1 MSEPDGLVV
10 EELDGRALP
19 NRPEAATRL
28 AASSRL
34 ASCVTIRC
42 GSTPLRT
49 RSTSVD
55 REVLPFDIAELAKPL
70 LKGDVKRRR
79 TRRVQVDHPDVKH
92 SGRLRRPGRKQ
103 RRQGDP
109 DQQGDHEPTPHSI
122 TSSARAMIDCGTVRP
137 SALVDD
143 ELEGGRLLDRQVGGA
158 RYLLRAARNSDAR
171 QRGEQPPAALGIVPH
186 AGGSLCRP
194 DHDRSSP
201 AR

>member
-1 MSEPDGLVV
+1 
-10 EELDGRALP
+10 
-19 NRPEAATRL
+19 
-28 AASSRL
+28 
-34 ASCVTIRC
+34 
-42 GSTPLRT
+42 
-49 RSTSVD
+49 
-55 REVLPFDIAELAKPL
+55 
-70 LKGDVKRRR
+70 
-79 TRRVQVDHPDVKH
+79 
-92 SGRLRRPGRKQ
+92 
-103 RRQGDP
+103 
-109 DQQGDHEPTPHSI
+109 
-122 TSSARAMIDCGTVRP
+122 MIDCGTVRP